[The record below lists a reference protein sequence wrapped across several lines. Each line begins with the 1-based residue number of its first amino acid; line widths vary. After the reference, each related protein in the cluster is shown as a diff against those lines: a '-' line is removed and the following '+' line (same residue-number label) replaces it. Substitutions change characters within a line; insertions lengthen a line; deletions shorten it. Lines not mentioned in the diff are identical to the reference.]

1 MPVKGLRVLDIDWNK
16 KYGPGKFEACADA
29 RLAQVL
35 YEYSLDGSS
44 VDNENWFTANV
55 DSGSWNGMIR
65 SKTRKY
71 YVEED
76 SNGFFTY
83 MDITEEN

>member
-1 MPVKGLRVLDIDWNK
+1 MQKGLRVPDIDWNK

-29 RLAQVL
+29 RLGQIL
-35 YEYSLDGSS
+35 YGASLDWDIEDCSPYEDDQTFVGII
-44 VDNENWFTANV
+44 E
-55 DSGSWNGMIR
+55 

-83 MDITEEN
+83 LDITEKS